1 MINLSNSST
10 QNAHILKHNLSMIAH
25 WYETHRDNKAYERFK
40 HVPDY
45 GTTQRSREA

>member
-10 QNAHILKHNLSMIAH
+10 QNAHILKHNHSKIAH
-25 WYETHRDNKAYERFK
+25 WYETQRDNKAYERFK

>member
-25 WYETHRDNKAYERFK
+25 WYETHRDDKADERFK
-40 HVPDY
+40 QVPEY